1 MKTNRRDF
9 LKKSGLAI
17 GATALA
23 GNAGNFILNDSR
35 FDASKLQSE
44 EQIQLLTRFEN
55 WVNNY
60 TQVIKEE
67 KLENREFK
75 NNKALTELP
84 DELAQWMP
92 ELKKHLSDKQFA
104 TEYLKVSDRLTQVI
118 DSRF

>member
-9 LKKSGLAI
+9 LKKSGLAL
-17 GATALA
+17 GATAMVGATGLVP
-23 GNAGNFILNDSR
+23 NSR
-35 FDASKLQSE
+35 SVFDASNLNSD
-44 EQIQLLTRFEN
+44 EQVELLTRFEN

-60 TQVIKEE
+60 IEVIKEE
-67 KLENREFK
+67 NQENREFK

-92 ELKKHLSDKQFA
+92 ELKNHLSDKAFA